1 MTSYTAIQS
10 NTQKTSLFM
19 AGFVAFVILIMY
31 VTGELSGYGTSF
43 IWIGVFIS
51 LASCIGSYYFGD
63 QIVIA
68 MSGARKADRK
78 KEFDF
83 FTVSENIAIAAGIPK
98 PALYVIDDT
107 AMNAFATGR
116 DPEHAVV
123 CATSGILERLDRRE
137 LEAVVA
143 HEISHIKYYDIRLM
157 VVVAVLAGTI
167 AFVSDMFMRSLWFG
181 GNRRNRDRDDN
192 SGIFLIIG
200 IVLMIA
206 SPFIATIIQLAI
218 SRNREF
224 LADAG
229 SAELTRN
236 PDALVRALQKISKDT
251 EVLEAATNATAHLF
265 IANPFKGKSSHA
277 WFASLFDTHPP
288 IDERIRALKAM

>member
-19 AGFVAFVILIMY
+19 AGFVLFLVLIMY
-31 VTGELSGYGTSF
+31 VAGEISGYGMSF
-43 IWIGVFIS
+43 IWIGVIVS
-51 LASCIGSYYFGD
+51 LASCVGSYYFGD

-78 KEFDF
+78 TEFDF
-83 FTVSENIAIAAGIPK
+83 FTVAENIAIAAGIPK

-123 CATSGILERLDRRE
+123 CATTGILNRLDRRE

-181 GNRRNRDRDDN
+181 GNRRSRDRDDN

-206 SPFIATIIQLAI
+206 SPFIASIIQLAI

-236 PDALVRALQKISKDT
+236 PDALVRALQKISKDS

-265 IANPFKGKSSHA
+265 IANPFKDKSSHA

-288 IDERIRALKAM
+288 IEERIRALKAM

>member
-1 MTSYTAIQS
+1 M
-10 NTQKTSLFM
+10 
-19 AGFVAFVILIMY
+19 
-31 VTGELSGYGTSF
+31 
-43 IWIGVFIS
+43 
-51 LASCIGSYYFGD
+51 
-63 QIVIA
+63 
-68 MSGARKADRK
+68 
-78 KEFDF
+78 
-83 FTVSENIAIAAGIPK
+83 
-98 PALYVIDDT
+98 
-107 AMNAFATGR
+107 
-116 DPEHAVV
+116 V

-277 WFASLFDTHPP
+277 WFASLLTLIPD
-288 IDERIRALKAM
+288 R

>member
-1 MTSYTAIQS
+1 
-10 NTQKTSLFM
+10 M
-19 AGFVAFVILIMY
+19 AGFVVFLVFISY
-31 VTGELSGYGTSF
+31 VAGEMLGYGSSF
-43 IWIGVFIS
+43 VWTGVLFS
-51 LASCIGSYYFGD
+51 LASCFGSYYFGD

-83 FTVSENIAIAAGIPK
+83 FTVCENIAIAAGIPK
-98 PALYVIDDT
+98 PSLYVIDDS

-116 DPEHAVV
+116 DPQHAVV
-123 CATSGILERLDRRE
+123 CATRGILERLDRRE

-143 HEISHIKYYDIRLM
+143 HEISHIRYYDIRLM
-157 VVVAVLAGTI
+157 AVVAVLAGTI

-181 GNRRNRDRDDN
+181 GNRRSRDRDDSN
-192 SGIFLIIG
+192 GIFIIFG
-200 IVLMIA
+200 VVLMIA

-236 PDALVRALQKISKDT
+236 PDALVRALQKISKDS
-251 EVLEAATNATAHLF
+251 EVLEAASNATAHLY

-288 IDERIRALKAM
+288 IEERIRALRKM